1 MEEYI
6 REASQT
12 GYVNKRLV
20 RKKYPQ
26 IP

>member
-6 REASQT
+6 REAPQT
-12 GYVNKRLV
+12 GYVNRRLV
-20 RKKYPQ
+20 RKDYLK